1 MTITLTREGI
11 YTGVLLL
18 LMVLQ
23 IYQWIVIKRLSK
35 DYEKIW
41 DQISI
46 LVVSISNQLGVF
58 QKEINNKEDKKNRL

>member
-1 MTITLTREGI
+1 MSITLTREGI
-11 YTGVLLL
+11 YTVVLLL

>member
-11 YTGVLLL
+11 YTVVLLL